1 MIIDRNEKDIVL
13 KENDNKIEKY
23 NFEKEINFQE
33 LVNFL
38 LNKNLSEKII
48 ITDNIDKKDEKE
60 ENLINLITGIIEDYN
75 NKVDDY
81 NQFVKETD
89 SE

>member
-13 KENDNKIEKY
+13 KENDSIIEKY

-60 ENLINLITGIIEDYN
+60 ENLIKLITGIIEDYN

-81 NQFVKETD
+81 NQFVKDTD

>member
-13 KENDNKIEKY
+13 KENDSLIEKY

-60 ENLINLITGIIEDYN
+60 ENLIKLITGIIEDYN

>member
-13 KENDNKIEKY
+13 KANDSIIEKY

-60 ENLINLITGIIEDYN
+60 ENLIKLITGIIEDYN
-75 NKVDDY
+75 NKVEDY
-81 NQFVKETD
+81 NQFVKETN

>member
-1 MIIDRNEKDIVL
+1 MIIDRKEKDIVL
-13 KENDNKIEKY
+13 KENDSIIEKY

-60 ENLINLITGIIEDYN
+60 ENLIKLIIGIIEDYN

>member
-1 MIIDRNEKDIVL
+1 MIIDRNENDIVL
-13 KENDNKIEKY
+13 KANDSIIEKY

-60 ENLINLITGIIEDYN
+60 ENLIKLITGIIEDYN
-75 NKVDDY
+75 NKVEDY

>member
-13 KENDNKIEKY
+13 KANDSIIEKY

-60 ENLINLITGIIEDYN
+60 ENLIKLITGIIEDYN
-75 NKVDDY
+75 NKVEDY
-81 NQFVKETD
+81 NQFVKETV

>member
-13 KENDNKIEKY
+13 KENDRIIEKY

-60 ENLINLITGIIEDYN
+60 
-75 NKVDDY
+75 
-81 NQFVKETD
+81 
-89 SE
+89 

>member
-13 KENDNKIEKY
+13 KENDSIIEKY

-60 ENLINLITGIIEDYN
+60 ENLIKLITGVIEDYN

-81 NQFVKETD
+81 NQFIKETD

>member
-1 MIIDRNEKDIVL
+1 MIIDR
-13 KENDNKIEKY
+13 IEKY

-60 ENLINLITGIIEDYN
+60 ENLIKLITGIIEDYN
-75 NKVDDY
+75 NKVGDY

>member
-13 KENDNKIEKY
+13 KENDSIIEKY

-48 ITDNIDKKDEKE
+48 ITENIDKKDEKE
-60 ENLINLITGIIEDYN
+60 ENLIKLITGIIEDYN

>member
-13 KENDNKIEKY
+13 KENDSIIEKY

-60 ENLINLITGIIEDYN
+60 ENLIKLITGIIEDYN

>member
-13 KENDNKIEKY
+13 KANDSIIEKY

-60 ENLINLITGIIEDYN
+60 ENLIKLITGIIEDYN
-75 NKVDDY
+75 NKVGDY

>member
-13 KENDNKIEKY
+13 KENDSIIEKY
-23 NFEKEINFQE
+23 NFEKEINLQE

-60 ENLINLITGIIEDYN
+60 ENLIKLITGIIEDYN